1 MIATLRLIMALA
13 AASLLVAAALHA
25 GLVIEGPM
33 DQAAMYETGVAVILV
48 IGLAM
53 TFVGPAWARWG
64 GLAATVL
71 ALGGASIGLYVA
83 ILGIGPNTLADMIYH
98 VALIALLLL
107 GIVVAWR
114 IPTEQPSVESR

>member
-25 GLVIEGPM
+25 GLVIEGPL

-48 IGLAM
+48 IGLGM

-83 ILGIGPNTLADMIYH
+83 IRGIGPNTLADMIYH

-114 IPTEQPSVESR
+114 LPTEQRSVESR